1 MMETDK
7 EYLREKILTNELGN
21 RMLDTVAPI
30 YDKSALSLY
39 VFQAFGVVLSECTD
53 DVEDIIKQAFPQTA
67 TWGLKYWEEEH
78 GIVTD
83 ESKTMEERRAYLISV
98 LSKKLPITPYS
109 VRQIVHGVT
118 GCDSQVIENILP
130 NTIKIIVRAY
140 VPGMLTLL
148 NQELNRMLPAHI
160 NYVIDLAEL
169 HEMKSSSYTGCSISV
184 LEHYEIEE
192 V

>member
-1 MMETDK
+1 MATNK
-7 EYLREKILTNELGN
+7 EDLREEILTSELGN
-21 RMLDTVAPI
+21 RMIDTVTPI
-30 YDKSALSLY
+30 YDQSALALY
-39 VFQAFGVVLSECTD
+39 VFQAFGIVLSECND
-53 DVEDIIKQAFPQTA
+53 GVEDLIKQAFPQTA
-67 TWGLKYWEEEH
+67 TWGLKYWEEEY
-78 GIVTD
+78 GIITD
-83 ESKTMEERRAYLISV
+83 DSKGLEERRAYLISV

-148 NQELNRMLPAHI
+148 KQELNRILPAHI

-169 HEMKSSSYTGCSISV
+169 HSMMASSYTGCCISV
-184 LEHYEIEE
+184 LEHYEIHEI
-192 V
+192 